1 MRTSKQLNQCVNR
14 AHSTSFHK
22 ILQSVLSKQ
31 VHMEIRELIEDSS
44 MKYQWHQQPFV
55 SSSNRQLVNTR
66 LQQPVSNCK
75 TIRTILG
82 GILMSVSAL
91 NNAAAANQ
99 AAKHQAY
106 RKITKLSFLQINELI
121 GEKKLCNILHG
132 QTCSQKHAI
141 KRDNMLVHTCIHI
154 HLYCRLY
161 NVHGIS
167 MLSLSPT
174 SVLNKLAQ
182 SSQGLNM
189 SFSEVYNIVG
199 Q

>member
-1 MRTSKQLNQCVNR
+1 
-14 AHSTSFHK
+14 
-22 ILQSVLSKQ
+22 
-31 VHMEIRELIEDSS
+31 MEIRELIEDSS

-141 KRDNMLVHTCIHI
+141 KRDIYVSTYMYSHTPVLQAVQCTWYIHAFFI
-154 HLYCRLY
+154 ADHR
-161 NVHGIS
+161 
-167 MLSLSPT
+167 T
-174 SVLNKLAQ
+174 K
-182 SSQGLNM
+182 
-189 SFSEVYNIVG
+189 
-199 Q
+199 